1 MLEVNYMWNET
12 LKYLRNKQSLTQAD
26 IADKLGISQTTYG
39 RYETGDIEP
48 GLGSIILL
56 ADFYGVSTDYI
67 LGRTKYSISSN
78 KSLKTLLT
86 RIQEDLEDIKKTL

>member
-1 MLEVNYMWNET
+1 MWNET

-67 LGRTKYSISSN
+67 LGRTKYSLSTN
-78 KSLKTLLT
+78 RDLKSLLSK
-86 RIQEDLEDIKKTL
+86 IQDDLENIKKVL

>member
-1 MLEVNYMWNET
+1 MWNET
-12 LKYLRNKQSLTQAD
+12 LKNLRNKQNLTQTD
-26 IADKLGISQTTYG
+26 IAEKLGISQTTYG

-48 GLGSIILL
+48 SLGSIILL

-78 KSLKTLLT
+78 KTLKTLIS

>member
-1 MLEVNYMWNET
+1 MWNET

-26 IADKLGISQTTYG
+26 IADKLGISQTTYD

-67 LGRTKYSISSN
+67 LGRTKYSLSTN
-78 KSLKTLLT
+78 RDLKSLLSK
-86 RIQEDLEDIKKTL
+86 IQDDLETMKKVL